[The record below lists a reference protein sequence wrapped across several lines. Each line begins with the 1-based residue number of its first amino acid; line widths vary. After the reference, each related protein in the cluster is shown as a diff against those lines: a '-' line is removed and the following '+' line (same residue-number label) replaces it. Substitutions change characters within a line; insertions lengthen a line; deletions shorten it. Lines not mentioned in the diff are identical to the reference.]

1 MLFHCEV
8 NISPRQDILDPQ
20 GDAVAKALANLGF
33 SGVQEVKVGKYM
45 ILALEAG
52 STEAAHA
59 ALDEMCHKLLAN
71 PITEDYTATVKL
83 A

>member
-33 SGVQEVKVGKYM
+33 AGVGEVKVGKYL
-45 ILALEAG
+45 ILELEAAD
-52 STEAAHA
+52 EAAA
-59 ALDEMCHKLLAN
+59 RSMLDSMCHQLLAN
-71 PITEDYTATVKL
+71 PITEDYVAAVRP